1 MRFGWRDGERKPE
14 NGLEM
19 LRFKALALSEASEL
33 RDVLLAAG
41 ISLIEQ
47 HGESYAEGLIGIV
60 EAFEDSAA
68 STAGGQERGL
78 RAGIR
83 IVTSI

>member
-1 MRFGWRDGERKPE
+1 MESDPKADG
-14 NGLEM
+14 
-19 LRFKALALSEASEL
+19 LSVEASEL

-47 HGESYAEGLIGIV
+47 HGESYADGLIGIV

-68 STAGGQERGL
+68 SNAGGP
-78 RAGIR
+78 
-83 IVTSI
+83 TTKK